1 MPLRPVEGLNR
12 NKSVVLNPTISFIKF
27 KEYLIRNV
35 QFCLVTKNWY

>member
-12 NKSVVLNPTISFIKF
+12 NKSDILKPTISFIKF

-35 QFCLVTKNWY
+35 QFSSCLVV